1 MGEKKAVV
9 GKKWKPKI
17 SHILI
22 LLLLIAIG
30 AFVYFRVSLKD
41 EIQERI
47 EAIRSEGYPVTF
59 EELDQWY
66 SIPLDAENSA
76 YIVIDAID
84 YYTEPNNAQVMPVVG
99 PVQLPSRTEP
109 MPKKM
114 KNLISQYLMDNQK
127 SLELLHK
134 TADLEYGRYPINLSL
149 GLGTLTPNLSEIRKC
164 AFLLRLESV
173 YSSENGDSTIVV
185 NSIKSIFGAARTLSR
200 EPILVSQLVRI
211 AIENLGISSLE
222 YSMNR
227 ITFSNEEMNELGDVF
242 QKAEDSSGMKLALVG
257 ERCFTLSVFENPMS
271 ISNNVIGGGLP
282 ATPLLG
288 IYKALGIMDKEAV
301 IFLDL
306 EKEYIDAFEL
316 PAYKQIVAFEA
327 IQVKVDALPRVYLFL
342 HNLMP
347 AYSRVIVLN
356 IRNIAHLRTAQ
367 TALAVQRYR
376 LNNGRLPD
384 SLDKLVPD
392 YLKSVPLDPFDGK
405 EIRYKKLERG
415 FVIYSIGEDMKD
427 DGGKEQPKDKKQGA
441 GNNWDITFIIEK

>member
-301 IFLDL
+301 IF
-306 EKEYIDAFEL
+306 
-316 PAYKQIVAFEA
+316 
-327 IQVKVDALPRVYLFL
+327 
-342 HNLMP
+342 
-347 AYSRVIVLN
+347 
-356 IRNIAHLRTAQ
+356 HL
-367 TALAVQRYR
+367 
-376 LNNGRLPD
+376 
-384 SLDKLVPD
+384 
-392 YLKSVPLDPFDGK
+392 
-405 EIRYKKLERG
+405 
-415 FVIYSIGEDMKD
+415 
-427 DGGKEQPKDKKQGA
+427 
-441 GNNWDITFIIEK
+441 